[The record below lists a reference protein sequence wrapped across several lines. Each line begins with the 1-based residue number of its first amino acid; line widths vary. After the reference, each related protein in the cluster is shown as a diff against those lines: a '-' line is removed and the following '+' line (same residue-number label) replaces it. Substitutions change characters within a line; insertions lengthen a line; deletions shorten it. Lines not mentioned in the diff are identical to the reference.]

1 MGRTAFIETI
11 VELVEKRRKIKIDF
25 SVCKR
30 CDTVVADSIKTLA
43 KFRHFKL
50 CDKRATDEILFEEG
64 YLFAYFRAEY
74 VATLFDYEILDNDIS
89 VIKQIA
95 TICGIKLFVLSGCKG
110 NLGFTVIDDDTV
122 AAVNKMDEI

>member
-1 MGRTAFIETI
+1 MNGG
-11 VELVEKRRKIKIDF
+11 K
-25 SVCKR
+25 
-30 CDTVVADSIKTLA
+30 VVWI
-43 KFRHFKL
+43 FRG
-50 CDKRATDEILFEEG
+50 I
-64 YLFAYFRAEY
+64 
-74 VATLFDYEILDNDIS
+74 IDNDIS